1 MDAAPLVRLRWRL
14 RGAWLWP
21 LFVVLTLADGVIHQQ
36 LPITGDDP
44 GSFVGGALFGGAVLN
59 LIAIVVLAAPLG
71 QVVRRVRPDM
81 PRVVAN
87 NYAGAFTTIA
97 ITAVLLGAGLIHR
110 HVITNDLNDL
120 NDATA
125 RAEAYIGAHAPA
137 QFQKDLGRLSTY
149 EVQPP
154 EIYRTCATADSAA
167 DPRFYCVVVNRRR
180 PFGKGVYYDGSES
193 NTLLAQGFG

>member
-1 MDAAPLVRLRWRL
+1 MDASPIVRLRWRM

-21 LFVVLTLADGVIHQQ
+21 LFIVLTLADGLIHYQ
-36 LPITGDDP
+36 LPITGDQN
-44 GSFVGGALFGGAVLN
+44 GSFAGGALFGAVVN
-59 LIAIVVLAAPLG
+59 LIGLVALAQPLG
-71 QVVRRVRPDM
+71 RVVRRVRPDM

-97 ITAVLLGAGLIHR
+97 VTAVVLGAGLIHR
-110 HVITNDLNDL
+110 HVITNDLRDL
-120 NDATA
+120 NNATA

-137 QFQKDLGRLSTY
+137 QFQKDLERLSTY

-167 DPRFYCVVVNRRR
+167 DPRYYCVVVNRQR

-193 NTLLAQGFG
+193 NTLLSEGAG

>member
-1 MDAAPLVRLRWRL
+1 MDASPIVRLRWRL

-21 LFVVLTLADGVIHQQ
+21 LFIVLTLADGLIHYQ
-36 LPITGDDP
+36 LPITGDQN
-44 GSFVGGALFGGAVLN
+44 GSFAGGALFGAVVN
-59 LIAIVVLAAPLG
+59 LIGIVALAQPLG
-71 QVVRRVRPDM
+71 RVVRRVRPDM

-97 ITAVLLGAGLIHR
+97 VTAVVLGAGLIHR
-110 HVITNDLNDL
+110 HVITNDLKDL
-120 NDATA
+120 NNATA

-137 QFQKDLGRLSTY
+137 QFQKNLDRLSTY

-167 DPRFYCVVVNRRR
+167 DPRYYCVVVNRQR

-193 NTLLAQGFG
+193 NTLLSEGAG